1 MARLRRFR
9 LRARV
14 RVTITGVVPMLVAF
28 YVDEHNRVLP
38 HSAFRGQTPDEMYF
52 GTGDAVPADLMSRAA
67 AACRTRGE
75 ANRSASCERCP
86 SVDAAA

>member
-1 MARLRRFR
+1 MRASGERGWLHWDGLTGLVTQALAGRPLRE
-9 LRARV
+9 
-14 RVTITGVVPMLVAF
+14 I
-28 YVDEHNRVLP
+28 
-38 HSAFRGQTPDEMYF
+38 HSKQTPDEMYF